1 MIEKVECPKCGCFNK
16 VTDNFCW
23 KCKRP
28 IDSEDL
34 ERHREKVS
42 REKAK
47 RDNELRIQESELQ
60 NRLEMAKD
68 SGDWSCFSKE
78 ELSKI
83 SESVILTTSFQISK
97 MDIIKEIEII
107 TSEVVYGV
115 NVFKDVMVQV
125 RDIFGGKSETMK
137 KVLRD
142 ARKEV
147 LEQLKIEAYCAG
159 ANAVICVDLDYQEIT
174 GSGKNGLMML
184 VASGTAVV
192 ASPQ

>member
-16 VTDNFCW
+16 LTDNFCW

-28 IDSEDL
+28 IDREDL

-159 ANAVICVDLDYQEIT
+159 ANAVIDLDYQEIT